1 MSKEDILKRFFGKH
15 KANGKMVAV
24 NLEDGGASIASINR
38 SDGSPTPVVDEVIW
52 APFSSVEERQGV
64 LEKTIR
70 NHNLQKSSCVSVLS
84 PDFYQLVQVEMA
96 SLSPEESRDAAR
108 WQIRERIDYPPEEA
122 IIDLF
127 EIAPF
132 GSEKKPVSYAVSAR
146 ENILRDH
153 VDLLKQL
160 GLELET
166 IDIPEF
172 SLRNICDL
180 FTEDPRGLAILLL
193 LEKRGILVVVR
204 EGTLYLVRI
213 LSMGMDDLIPYADG
227 QQETL
232 TDRLDGIVLETQR
245 SFDYC
250 ESTFHLP
257 MVSRLL
263 VAQTQ
268 QEIPELIDYLKKYL
282 ATSVET
288 FSFDGVLKVPEGA
301 SQIELNRHLLAI
313 GGALRKESN

>member
-1 MSKEDILKRFFGKH
+1 MEVILRRLFIKK
-15 KANGKMVAV
+15 KANGKLVAV
-24 NLEDGGASIASINR
+24 NLEEGGASIASIYRTSGHAIPILDNM
-38 SDGSPTPVVDEVIW
+38 TWI
-52 APFSSVEERQGV
+52 PFSTPGERRGL

-70 NHNLQKSSCVSVLS
+70 VNNLQNSSCVNVLS
-84 PDFYQLVQVEMA
+84 PELYQMVQVEMA
-96 SLSPEESRDAAR
+96 DLSPEESRDAAR

-127 EIAPF
+127 EVAPF
-132 GSEKKPVSYAVSAR
+132 GSERKPISYAVSAQESKLR
-146 ENILRDH
+146 ERIELI
-153 VDLLKQL
+153 QQA
-160 GLELET
+160 GLELEA

-180 FTEDPRGLAILLL
+180 FTDDPRGLAILLL
-193 LEKRGILVVVR
+193 LEKSGILVVVR
-204 EGTLYLVRI
+204 DGSLYLVRV
-213 LSMGMDDLIPYADG
+213 LNMGMKDLLPYADG
-227 QQETL
+227 QYETL

-250 ESTFHLP
+250 ESTFQLP

-268 QEIPELIDYLKKYL
+268 REIPALITYLNEYL
-282 ATSVET
+282 ATSVES
-288 FSFDGVLKVPEGA
+288 FSFDGILKIPEGA
-301 SQIELNRHLLAI
+301 QQIELNRHLLAI

>member
-1 MSKEDILKRFFGKH
+1 
-15 KANGKMVAV
+15 MVAV
-24 NLEDGGASIASINR
+24 NLEKDRASIAAINR
-38 SDGSPTPVVDEVIW
+38 FAGSSIPVLDTVAW
-52 APFSSVEERQGV
+52 APFASVEQRRGE

-70 NHNLQKSSCVSVLS
+70 SHNLQKSNCVSVLS

-96 SLSPEESRDAAR
+96 DLSPDESRDAAR
-108 WQIRERIDYPPEEA
+108 WQIRERLDYPPEEA

-127 EIAPF
+127 EVAPF
-132 GSEKKPVSYAVSAR
+132 GSDRKPLSYAVSAR
-146 ENILRDH
+146 ESILRDRIE
-153 VDLLKQL
+153 LMQQA
-160 GLELET
+160 GLELEA

-180 FTEDPRGLAILLL
+180 FTEDSRGLAILLL
-193 LEKRGILVVVR
+193 LERSGILVVVR
-204 EGTLYLVRI
+204 DGALYLVRI
-213 LSMGMDDLIPYADG
+213 LSMGMNDLLPYADG
-227 QQETL
+227 KYEEL

-250 ESTFHLP
+250 ESTFQLP

-268 QEIPELIDYLKKYL
+268 REIPALISYLGEYL
-282 ATSVET
+282 STKVEK
-288 FSFDGVLKVPEGA
+288 FSFDGVLKVPKGSE
-301 SQIELNRHLLAI
+301 QIELNRHLLAI

>member
-38 SDGSPTPVVDEVIW
+38 SDGLPIPVLDEVIW
-52 APFSSVEERQGV
+52 APFSSVEERQEA

-127 EIAPF
+127 EVAPF

-153 VDLLKQL
+153 VDLLKRV

-204 EGTLYLVRI
+204 DGSLYLVRI
-213 LSMGMDDLIPYADG
+213 LSMGMNDLIPYADG
-227 QQETL
+227 QHETL

-268 QEIPELIDYLKKYL
+268 QEVPELIGYLQKYL
-282 ATSVET
+282 ATTVET
-288 FSFDGVLKVPEGA
+288 FSFAGVLKVPEGVG
-301 SQIELNRHLLAI
+301 QIELNRHLLAI

>member
-1 MSKEDILKRFFGKH
+1 
-15 KANGKMVAV
+15 MVAV

-38 SDGSPTPVVDEVIW
+38 SDGPLTPALETVLW
-52 APFSSVEERQGV
+52 APFSSVEEQRRV

-70 NHNLQKSSCVSVLS
+70 SHNLQKSSCVNVLS
-84 PDFYQLVQVEMA
+84 PDAYQLVQIEMA
-96 SLSPEESRDAAR
+96 HLSPEESREAAR

-127 EIAPF
+127 EVAPF
-132 GSEKKPVSYAVSAR
+132 GSEKKPICYAVSAR
-146 ENILRDH
+146 ENILRDR
-153 VDLLKQL
+153 VALLQDT
-160 GLELET
+160 GLKLNA

-180 FTEDPRGLAILLL
+180 FTDDPRGLAILLL
-193 LEKRGILVVVR
+193 LEKNGILVVVR
-204 EGTLYLVRI
+204 DGLLYLVRL
-213 LSMGMDDLIPYADG
+213 LSTGMNDLLPYADG
-227 QQETL
+227 QYEAL

-250 ESTFHLP
+250 ESTFQLP

-268 QEIPELIDYLKKYL
+268 REIPALISYLSEYL
-282 ATSVET
+282 STSVET
-288 FSFDGVLKVPEGA
+288 FSFGGVLKVPEGVQ
-301 SQIELNRHLLAI
+301 QIDLNRHLLAI
-313 GGALRKESN
+313 GGALRKEND

>member
-1 MSKEDILKRFFGKH
+1 
-15 KANGKMVAV
+15 MVAV
-24 NLEDGGASIASINR
+24 NLENDGAGIASIHR
-38 SDGSPTPVVDEVIW
+38 SDGSPTPVLDVAVW
-52 APFSSVEERQGV
+52 APFPSAEERRGV

-70 NHNLQKSSCVSVLS
+70 SHNLQKSSCVSVLS
-84 PDFYQLVQVEMA
+84 PEFYQLVQVETTG
-96 SLSPEESRDAAR
+96 LSPEEGRDAAR
-108 WQIRERIDYPPEEA
+108 WQIRERIDYLPEEA

-127 EIAPF
+127 GVAPF
-132 GSEKKPVSYAVSAR
+132 GSEKKPISYAVSAR

-153 VDLLKQL
+153 VDLLQQA
-160 GLELET
+160 GLELEA

-193 LEKRGILVVVR
+193 LKKKGILVVVR
-204 EGTLYLVRI
+204 DGSLYLVRI
-213 LSMGMDDLIPYADG
+213 LSMGMNDLLPFADG
-227 QQETL
+227 QEEAM
-232 TDRLDGIVLETQR
+232 TDRLDSIVLEIQR

-268 QEIPELIDYLKKYL
+268 REIPALISYLSKYL

-288 FSFDGVLKVPEGA
+288 FSFDGVLKVPEGTR
-301 SQIELNRHLLAI
+301 QIELNSHLLAI
-313 GGALRKESN
+313 GGALRKESD

>member
-1 MSKEDILKRFFGKH
+1 MEVILRRLFGKK

-24 NLEDGGASIASINR
+24 NVEDGGASIAAINR
-38 SDGSPTPVVDEVIW
+38 SEGSKKPVLDRVAW
-52 APFSSVEERQGV
+52 APFASVDQRRSI
-64 LEKTIR
+64 LEQTIR
-70 NHNLQKSSCVSVLS
+70 SYNLQKSSCVSILT

-96 SLSPEESRDAAR
+96 DLSPDESRDAAR
-108 WQIRERIDYPPEEA
+108 WQIRERLDYPPEEA

-127 EIAPF
+127 EVAPF
-132 GSEKKPVSYAVSAR
+132 GSDRKPLSYAVAAR
-146 ENILRDH
+146 ESLLRDNIE
-153 VDLLKQL
+153 LMQQA
-160 GLELET
+160 GLELKA

-180 FTEDPRGLAILLL
+180 FTEDTRGLAILVL
-193 LEKRGILVVVR
+193 LEKSGVLVIVRG
-204 EGTLYLVRI
+204 GTLYLVRV

-227 QQETL
+227 QYEML

-250 ESTFHLP
+250 ESTFQLP

-268 QEIPELIDYLKKYL
+268 REIPALISYLSEYL
-282 ATSVET
+282 STKVEK
-288 FSFDGVLKVPEGA
+288 FSFDGVLSVPEG
-301 SQIELNRHLLAI
+301 SQQIELNRHLLAI
-313 GGALRKESN
+313 GGALRKESH